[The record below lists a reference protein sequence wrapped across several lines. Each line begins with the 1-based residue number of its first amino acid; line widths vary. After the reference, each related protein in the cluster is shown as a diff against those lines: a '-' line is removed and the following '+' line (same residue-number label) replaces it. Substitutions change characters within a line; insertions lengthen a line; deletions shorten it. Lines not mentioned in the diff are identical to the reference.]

1 MSLSRRRFLAASAAV
16 PLFAPSLALAQ
27 AKEFRLGLITP
38 NGHSWNK
45 AALKLGDD
53 LKAATNGRLTMTVFH
68 SGQLGN
74 EPAMMQQLQ
83 SGALDMGFIQAAELG
98 SRVPHI
104 AAINA
109 PYIVRSTPSVA
120 KFVRHPAA
128 IKLFD
133 VLPQETGTI
142 GLGWG
147 ITGMRAVFSSK
158 DLTNLADIKG
168 MKLRIN
174 PTPVYRDF
182 YSSLG
187 AAPTPIPTPQVF
199 DAMANGQVDGLEAD
213 LEFSW
218 NQRFDKV
225 SKVILQMNAVFMP
238 MATVVSG
245 RVWQSLPAADRE
257 LITKTVKSTLDAQI
271 DELAGNEPK
280 LVENFKN
287 RLCIPFLG
295 AGACADVL
303 PTAARLAGELLG
315 TVDPAVPFPFPG
327 AEHNLAKV
335 VENFKNAPIPIRQVD
350 AKDTEAVI
358 AEFDKIW
365 LPKAPVLAELRKVGA
380 TL

>member
-1 MSLSRRRFLAASAAV
+1 MTISRRRFLAASAAV

-27 AKEFRLGLITP
+27 ITELRLGLITP
-38 NGHSWNK
+38 NGHPWNR
-45 AALKLGDD
+45 AALKLGDE
-53 LKAATNGRLTMTVFH
+53 LKAATKGRLTVTVFH
-68 SGQLGN
+68 SGQLGS

-109 PYIVRSTPSVA
+109 PYIVRSTQSVA
-120 KFVRHPAA
+120 KLVRHPVAT
-128 IKLFD
+128 KLFD
-133 VLPQETGTI
+133 VLPQQTGTV

-147 ITGMRAVFSSK
+147 ITGMRAIFSAR
-158 DLTNLADIKG
+158 DLHTLADIRG

-174 PTPVYRDF
+174 PTPAFRDF

-187 AAPTPIPTPQVF
+187 AAPTPIATPAVF
-199 DAMANGQVDGLEAD
+199 NAMSNGQVDGLEAD

-238 MATVVSG
+238 MAALVSG
-245 RVWQSLPAADRE
+245 RVWQSLPAVDKA
-257 LITKTVKSTLDAQI
+257 LIAATVKKTLDAQI
-271 DELAGNEPK
+271 DELAAAEPT
-280 LVENFKN
+280 LIENFK
-287 RLCIPFLG
+287 
-295 AGACADVL
+295 A
-303 PTAARLAGELLG
+303 TS
-315 TVDPAVPFPFPG
+315 VP
-327 AEHNLAKV
+327 V
-335 VENFKNAPIPIRQVD
+335 RQV
-350 AKDTEAVI
+350 ATGDTEAVI

>member
-1 MSLSRRRFLAASAAV
+1 MTISRRRFLAASAAV

-45 AALKLGDD
+45 AALKLADD
-53 LKAATNGRLTMTVFH
+53 LKAETNGRLTMTVFH

-120 KFVRHPAA
+120 KFVRHPVAV
-128 IKLFD
+128 KLFD
-133 VLPQETGTI
+133 VLPAETGTI

-147 ITGMRAVFSSK
+147 ITGMRAVFAVR
-158 DLTNLADIKG
+158 DLNTLADIKG

-187 AAPTPIPTPQVF
+187 AAPTPIPTPAVF
-199 DAMANGQVDGLEAD
+199 DAMSNGQVDGLEAD

-225 SKVILQMNAVFMP
+225 SKSILQMNAVFMP
-238 MATVVSG
+238 MAAVVSG
-245 RVWQSLPAADRE
+245 RVWQSLPAADKE
-257 LITKTVKSTLDAQI
+257 LITRAVKKNLDIQI
-271 DELAGNEPK
+271 DELAGAEPQ
-280 LVENFKN
+280 LIENFK
-287 RLCIPFLG
+287 
-295 AGACADVL
+295 A
-303 PTAARLAGELLG
+303 TS
-315 TVDPAVPFPFPG
+315 VP
-327 AEHNLAKV
+327 V
-335 VENFKNAPIPIRQVD
+335 RQV
-350 AKDTEAVI
+350 AVGDTEAVI
-358 AEFDKIW
+358 AEFDKLW

>member
-27 AKEFRLGLITP
+27 TKEFRLGLITP

-45 AALKLGDD
+45 AALKLGED
-53 LKAATNGRLTMTVFH
+53 LKAATSGRLTMTVFH

-120 KFVRHPAA
+120 KFVRHPVA

-147 ITGMRAVFSSK
+147 ITGMRAIFSAK
-158 DLTNLADIKG
+158 DLTGLADIKG

-218 NQRFDKV
+218 NQRFDRV
-225 SKVILQMNAVFMP
+225 SKTILRMNAVHMP
-238 MATVVSG
+238 MVALVSG
-245 RVWQSLPAADRE
+245 RVWTTLPAADRE
-257 LITKTVKSTLDAQI
+257 LISKVTRAALDAEI
-271 DELAGNEPK
+271 DEIVANQPGL
-280 LVENFKN
+280 LENFSKQPVK
-287 RLCIPFLG
+287 IVVS
-295 AGACADVL
+295 DVK
-303 PTAARLAGELLG
+303 
-315 TVDPAVPFPFPG
+315 D
-327 AEHNLAKV
+327 AE
-335 VENFKNAPIPIRQVD
+335 P
-350 AKDTEAVI
+350 VI
-358 AEFDKIW
+358 AEYDKIW
-365 LPKAPVLAELRKVGA
+365 LPKAPVLAEL
-380 TL
+380 

>member
-1 MSLSRRRFLAASAAV
+1 MPLSRRRFLAASAAASV
-16 PLFAPSLALAQ
+16 FAPSLALAQ

-45 AALKLGDD
+45 AALKFGDD
-53 LKAATNGRLTMTVFH
+53 LKAATNGRLTLTVFH

-109 PYIVRSTPSVA
+109 PYIVRSTPAVA

-128 IKLFD
+128 VKLFE

-158 DLTNLADIKG
+158 DLNSLADIKG

-187 AAPTPIPTPQVF
+187 AAPTPQVF

-238 MATVVSG
+238 MAAVVSG
-245 RVWQSLPAADRE
+245 RVWQTLPAADRE
-257 LITKTVKSTLDAQI
+257 LIAKTVKSTLDAQI
-271 DELAGNEPK
+271 DELAGNEPA
-280 LVENFKN
+280 L
-287 RLCIPFLG
+287 I
-295 AGACADVL
+295 
-303 PTAARLAGELLG
+303 
-315 TVDPAVPFPFPG
+315 
-327 AEHNLAKV
+327 
-335 VENFKNAPIPIRQVD
+335 ENFKNAPIPIRQVPPG
-350 AKDTEAVI
+350 DTEAVI

-365 LPKAPVLAELRKVGA
+365 LPKAPVLADLRKVGA